1 MNRILVVFLI
11 PFLWISPIGFT
22 QEDQSWVQRSNDN
35 SRILLEIVAKTA
47 PESAAE
53 IGMSGFDDRIVDL
66 TPGFEEREITMLE
79 NALVAFQQRLAEENH
94 PAVQQDL
101 EILIESARFSI
112 EEINLQKK
120 YELPYYNVSGIIYRG
135 IRTLLDEQV
144 APERRKAS
152 LKRLRKY
159 AGIEPGYTPLT
170 QLAQSN
176 LQEHLKQSGLMA
188 PVKEEIER
196 DLANGPRYL
205 AELKD
210 LFDTYKIKGY
220 EDPLRK
226 LNKQILDYEDF
237 IREVLL
243 PGARTDFRLPQEVYS
258 FRLRNRYG
266 VDMPLDILEQRAK
279 TEFRE
284 LQVHMQTLA
293 QEIIKQKNLTARDY
307 REVLRIVKAEQFEG
321 EEILPV
327 YRTMQDSIEIV
338 VKREKIVSLPKRD
351 IIIRLASEAESA
363 AVPSPHMNPPRL
375 IGNTGE
381 MGEFILPLQYFGK
394 EGESNL
400 RMDDFTFR
408 AVAWPLIV
416 HEGRPGHE
424 LQFASVVEKGVSLA
438 RVLFAMNSVNVEGW
452 ALYMENEMLPYLPL
466 EGQLSTLWS
475 RLARSARAFLDPG
488 LQSGKITP
496 EQVLKILRE
505 DVCVSEA
512 LAQSELERYT
522 FRAPGQATSY
532 YCGYVRMMELRMDTE
547 LLMGDT
553 FNRQSYH
560 DFLLSQ
566 GTLPPRL
573 LRKAVMEQFVGGK

>member
-1 MNRILVVFLI
+1 MNRFLVIFTILFTMILTNG
-11 PFLWISPIGFT
+11 LT
-22 QEDQSWVQRSNDN
+22 QEDLAWVQRSNEN
-35 SRILLEIVAKTA
+35 SRILLEIIAKTA

-53 IGMSGFDDRIVDL
+53 IGMAGFDDQIVDL
-66 TPGFEEREITMLE
+66 TPGFEEREMAMLE
-79 NALVAFQQRLAEENH
+79 NALVALREKLTQENH
-94 PAVQQDL
+94 PAVRQDL
-101 EILIESARFSI
+101 EILIESAQLTI

-120 YELPYYNVSGIIYRG
+120 YELPYYNVPGIVYRG

-159 AGIEPGYTPLT
+159 AGVEPGYVPLT
-170 QLAQSN
+170 QLAQTH
-176 LQEHLKQSGLMA
+176 LREHLEESGLMV
-188 PVKEEIER
+188 PVKAEIEKN
-196 DLANGPRYL
+196 LANSPRFM
-205 AELKD
+205 AELND
-210 LFDTYKIKGY
+210 LFDTYAIKDY
-220 EDPLRK
+220 EVPFGILQ
-226 LNKQILDYEDF
+226 KQILDYDEF
-237 IREVLL
+237 VKEALL
-243 PGARTDFRLPQEVYS
+243 SRARTDFRLPQEIYA

-266 VDMPLDILEQRAK
+266 VDMQLEDLEQRAK
-279 TEFRE
+279 TEFKE
-284 LQVHMQTLA
+284 LQTHMQVLA
-293 QEIIKQKNLTARDY
+293 QEIIKQKNLPAGDY
-307 REVLRIVKAEQFEG
+307 RDVLRILKAEQFEG
-321 EEILPV
+321 EEILAI
-327 YRTMQDSIEIV
+327 YRAMQDSLEVV
-338 VKREKIVSLPKRD
+338 VKREKIVTLPERD

-363 AVPSPHMNPPRL
+363 MVPSPHMDPPRL

-400 RMDDFTFR
+400 KMDDFTFR

-424 LQFASVVEKGVSLA
+424 LQFALMVEKGVSLA

-496 EQVLKILRE
+496 EQALKILQE

-532 YCGYVRMMELRMDTE
+532 YCGYARMMELRMFT
-547 LLMGDT
+547 
-553 FNRQSYH
+553 
-560 DFLLSQ
+560 LSH
-566 GTLPPRL
+566 TTVAAPNSV
-573 LRKAVMEQFVGGK
+573 LRT